1 LSPMKTLTRE
11 DVLKIIHSIRVLMAE
26 KKEELIEIDSVM
38 GDGDLGLTMTKGFD
52 SADDQLAQTDETDIG
67 KILVKTG
74 MTIAKTAPST
84 MGTLIATGFMRGGKA
99 LIGKEQIDTRDLAA
113 FFQAFVEGLMDR
125 GKAQPGDKTVIDS
138 IKPAADSLQAAADR
152 DLEEALSE
160 ALEAAK
166 GGLEAT
172 KQMVAKHGRVAY
184 YKEKSLGKADPGA
197 TAGVF
202 IVQGFAR
209 L

>member
-1 LSPMKTLTRE
+1 
-11 DVLKIIHSIRVLMAE
+11 
-26 KKEELIEIDSVM
+26 M

-52 SADDQLAQTDETDIG
+52 SADDQLAQSDETDIG
-67 KILVKTG
+67 KILAKVG
-74 MTIAKTAPST
+74 MIIAKDAPST
-84 MGTLIATGFMRGGKA
+84 MGTLVATGFMRGGKA
-99 LIGKEQIDTRDLAA
+99 LVGKEQIDTQDLAV

-138 IKPAADSLQAAADR
+138 MKPAADALQAAADR
-152 DLEEALSE
+152 DPKEALGQ

-166 GGLEAT
+166 EGLEAT

-197 TAGVF
+197 TAGVY
-202 IVQGFAR
+202 IVQGFAQS
-209 L
+209 